1 MACGA
6 TLKRSLEFDPLH
18 SPSARSPKRRRCMPM
33 TLSPAAPPTK
43 QHQLNPSPF
52 ADISSKYTS
61 EQIAA
66 NIALELKRMQRRK
79 QLQFGA
85 GSSSNP
91 PSPGQ
96 PGAST
101 STSSTCMDNSPSS
114 LHSQSTSSQ
123 FFNALSPNK
132 KEAPLFTFRQVS
144 LVCERMLKERE
155 QQIKEEYDKV
165 LTSKL
170 AEQYESFLK
179 FNHDQIQRR
188 LTDRPASYFS

>member
-18 SPSARSPKRRRCMPM
+18 SPSNRSPKRRRCMPM

-43 QHQLNPSPF
+43 QHQTNPSPF
-52 ADISSKYTS
+52 GELTSKFTS

-79 QLQFGA
+79 QLQFT
-85 GSSSNP
+85 GSNSNP

-96 PGAST
+96 PG
-101 STSSTCMDNSPSS
+101 SSGSYSMDNSGSS
-114 LHSQSTSSQ
+114 SPTHTNSQ
-123 FFNALSPNK
+123 FFNALSPNR
-132 KEAPLFTFRQVS
+132 KELPLFTFRQVS
-144 LVCERMLKERE
+144 LFCERMLKERE
-155 QQIKEEYDKV
+155 QQIREEYDKV

-188 LTDRPASYFS
+188 MTDRPASYFS

>member
-18 SPSARSPKRRRCMPM
+18 SPSQRSPKRRRCIPM

-43 QHQLNPSPF
+43 QHQMNPSPF
-52 ADISSKYTS
+52 GELASKFTS

-66 NIALELKRMQRRK
+66 NIALELKRIQRRK
-79 QLQFGA
+79 QLQFC
-85 GSSSNP
+85 GSNSNP
-91 PSPGQ
+91 PSPGS
-96 PGAST
+96 ST
-101 STSSTCMDNSPSS
+101 SGHTSMDNSGSASPS
-114 LHSQSTSSQ
+114 HTNSSQ

-144 LVCERMLKERE
+144 LFCERMLKERE
-155 QQIKEEYDKV
+155 LQIREEYDKV

-188 LTDRPASYFS
+188 MTDKPASYFS

>member
-18 SPSARSPKRRRCMPM
+18 SPSQRSPKRRRCIPM
-33 TLSPAAPPTK
+33 TLSPVAPPTK
-43 QHQLNPSPF
+43 QHQTNPSPF
-52 ADISSKYTS
+52 GELASKFTS

-66 NIALELKRMQRRK
+66 NIALELKRIQRRK
-79 QLQFGA
+79 QLQFA
-85 GSSSNP
+85 GSNSNP

-96 PGAST
+96 PCAST
-101 STSSTCMDNSPSS
+101 SGHTSMDNSGSSSPS
-114 LHSQSTSSQ
+114 HCNSSQ

-144 LVCERMLKERE
+144 LFCERMLKERE
-155 QQIKEEYDKV
+155 QQIREEYDKV

-188 LTDRPASYFS
+188 MTDRPASYFS